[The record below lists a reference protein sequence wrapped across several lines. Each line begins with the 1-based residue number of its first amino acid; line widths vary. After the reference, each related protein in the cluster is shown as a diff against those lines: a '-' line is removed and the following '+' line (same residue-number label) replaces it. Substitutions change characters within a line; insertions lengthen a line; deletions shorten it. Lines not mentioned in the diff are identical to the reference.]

1 MLLQIPEKE
10 ELNRRHGSIQNSV
23 YPLFSGEEQNKILWG
38 GSGFVRSR
46 LVYNI
51 TPAGLDVKGGEAVYF
66 TLDLQI
72 LAVLL
77 RHTLRKKHGQLSV
90 NPAPILPPTSP
101 FFGDVYHCQVQHFQ

>member
-1 MLLQIPEKE
+1 M
-10 ELNRRHGSIQNSV
+10 

-77 RHTLRKKHGQLSV
+77 RHTLRKKTRTAERESGS
-90 NPAPILPPTSP
+90 NPAADQSI
-101 FFGDVYHCQVQHFQ
+101 FW